1 MKNAK
6 GDSLTD
12 GFKSLRGRGWQHCVH
27 LENPAGEGGAEPLR
41 FILTFVYQNAHVCSG
56 QPSGRLHNE
65 KQAQTIDKTINHK
78 ANRYIKAWTIQRGIR
93 LHTGSFDRDGPA

>member
-41 FILTFVYQNAHVCSG
+41 FILTFVYQNALFCSG
-56 QPSGRLHNE
+56 RPSGRFGRPRILS
-65 KQAQTIDKTINHK
+65 K
-78 ANRYIKAWTIQRGIR
+78 AMGPDS
-93 LHTGSFDRDGPA
+93 TGYPFKDEVL